1 MIQHK
6 KAALIGAGEESLH
19 TIEKAQE
26 LGVFVTALD
35 GNPKAA
41 GLQAADEGLAVDISR
56 EDEVIKAL
64 QEEAPDFVITGP
76 IGRYLTTAGAVNDAF
91 QLRGINRQSAVWCT
105 DKYLFHEKLHAAGL
119 RDCHC
124 ERVPAFCGKDAAGV
138 RQIVDHLMKKAEE
151 EFSFPAI
158 LKPRYGSGSRG
169 IFFLNSLEELRA
181 ALEELAG
188 ENGEKDAGI
197 PAACEEDYVLE
208 EAVPGAEYGVDAA
221 LDEKILPDSASEKAA
236 DAASSETGG
245 GIFFRDGRG
254 RMGGTPDFSGS
265 GLSGAGNGGAGASG
279 LSFPCGSDDF
289 R

>member
-64 QEEAPDFVITGP
+64 QEETPDFVITGP

-138 RQIVDHLMKKAEE
+138 WQIVDKLMKKAEE

-169 IFFLNSLEELRA
+169 IFFLNSCGRRLRSSP
-181 ALEELAG
+181 ERTVRRMLASRLPAKRIMCWKKPYPARNTAWMLLWTKKNTARFCFG
-188 ENGEKDAGI
+188 ES
-197 PAACEEDYVLE
+197 C
-208 EAVPGAEYGVDAA
+208 
-221 LDEKILPDSASEKAA
+221 
-236 DAASSETGG
+236 
-245 GIFFRDGRG
+245 
-254 RMGGTPDFSGS
+254 
-265 GLSGAGNGGAGASG
+265 
-279 LSFPCGSDDF
+279 
-289 R
+289 

>member
-1 MIQHK
+1 M
-6 KAALIGAGEESLH
+6 
-19 TIEKAQE
+19 
-26 LGVFVTALD
+26 
-35 GNPKAA
+35 
-41 GLQAADEGLAVDISR
+41 DISR

-124 ERVPAFCGKDAAGV
+124 ERVPAFCGKDAEQV
-138 RQIVDHLMKKAEE
+138 RQIVDKLMKKAEE

-265 GLSGAGNGGAGASG
+265 GLSGAGDGGAGASG